1 MRSQKESKLINKR
14 ESEVTK
20 LLDDLDVKIC
30 QSNDLQNIDSELKI
44 YEDLK
49 KELQTIY
56 ENKGKA
62 AMFRSKC
69 RWLEKGERPTSYFFN
84 LEKTNYNKK
93 TISELELEN
102 GEFIY
107 NEKEILSAIEDFY
120 RDLYTSKI
128 SGAQSEFDHFTQNLT
143 TPQLLNDE
151 RDELEGIL
159 TFEECKDT
167 LKSFSNGK
175 SPGEDGFTVE
185 FYRCFFD
192 ILGNDLVDSL
202 NTAHEKGQLSISQ
215 RRGVIILIPKEE
227 ESLANLKN
235 WRPITLLNVDYKVAA
250 KAIAKRIEP
259 LLPKLIHSDQTG
271 FVKGRY
277 IGENI
282 RLISDLM
289 EQTKRDQTTG
299 ILLSL
304 DFLSMTFEGNM
315 A

>member
-1 MRSQKESKLINKR
+1 
-14 ESEVTK
+14 
-20 LLDDLDVKIC
+20 
-30 QSNDLQNIDSELKI
+30 
-44 YEDLK
+44 
-49 KELQTIY
+49 
-56 ENKGKA
+56 
-62 AMFRSKC
+62 MFRSKC

-102 GEFIY
+102 GEFIF
-107 NEKEILSAIEDFY
+107 NDKEILSAIEDFY

-128 SGAQSEFDHFTQNLT
+128 SGAQSEFDQFTQNLT

-215 RRGVIILIPKEE
+215 RRGVI
-227 ESLANLKN
+227 
-235 WRPITLLNVDYKVAA
+235 T
-250 KAIAKRIEP
+250 
-259 LLPKLIHSDQTG
+259 
-271 FVKGRY
+271 
-277 IGENI
+277 
-282 RLISDLM
+282 
-289 EQTKRDQTTG
+289 
-299 ILLSL
+299 
-304 DFLSMTFEGNM
+304 
-315 A
+315 

>member
-1 MRSQKESKLINKR
+1 MEIRSVTIAFTKGKCKLINKR

-93 TISELELEN
+93 TISELESEN

-175 SPGEDGFTVE
+175 SPG
-185 FYRCFFD
+185 R
-192 ILGNDLVDSL
+192 ILQML
-202 NTAHEKGQLSISQ
+202 
-215 RRGVIILIPKEE
+215 
-227 ESLANLKN
+227 
-235 WRPITLLNVDYKVAA
+235 
-250 KAIAKRIEP
+250 
-259 LLPKLIHSDQTG
+259 
-271 FVKGRY
+271 F
-277 IGENI
+277 
-282 RLISDLM
+282 
-289 EQTKRDQTTG
+289 
-299 ILLSL
+299 
-304 DFLSMTFEGNM
+304 
-315 A
+315 